1 MEYGGTGRQKG
12 HRTETTGRQFEYGGG
27 PTLPLEGVSHHR
39 YSMRISPALPLSLVL
54 GLSACAGQARLAP
67 EPTPQPQLASGVER
81 ARLDSLRYPYTV
93 GDIAFMRGMIQHHAQ
108 AIMISRW
115 APSHDASPAVQR
127 LTARIINAQQDEI
140 VLMQKWLEDRRQDAP
155 QVDSTGAV
163 TGLPEDEHAGHEM
176 PGGHGGHN
184 GMPGMLTPAQLSALD
199 AARGEAFDTLFLQY
213 MIQHHRGAVSM
224 VRDLLSQNGSGQDE
238 TIFKFA
244 ADVEVDQSTEI
255 RRMLQMLLELGGI
268 PPN

>member
-1 MEYGGTGRQKG
+1 M
-12 HRTETTGRQFEYGGG
+12 
-27 PTLPLEGVSHHR
+27 
-39 YSMRISPALPLSLVL
+39 
-54 GLSACAGQARLAP
+54 SA
-67 EPTPQPQLASGVER
+67 PQPQMASGIER

-115 APSHDASPAVQR
+115 APSHGASPAVQR

-140 VLMQKWLEDRRQDAP
+140 ALMQKWLADRRQDAP
-155 QVDSTGAV
+155 KVDSTGTV
-163 TGLPEDEHAGHEM
+163 TGMPEDEHAGHEM
-176 PGGHGGHN
+176 PGGHGGHA
-184 GMPGMLTPAQLSALD
+184 GMPGMLTAAQLAALD
-199 AARGEAFDTLFLQY
+199 AARGEAFDTLFLQF
-213 MIQHHRGAVSM
+213 MIQHHRGAVLM

>member
-1 MEYGGTGRQKG
+1 M
-12 HRTETTGRQFEYGGG
+12 F
-27 PTLPLEGVSHHR
+27 
-39 YSMRISPALPLSLVL
+39 PAFLVAL
-54 GLSACAGQARLAP
+54 VVGLSACAGRSAGAP
-67 EPTPQPQLASGVER
+67 ATMSEPQMASGVER
-81 ARLDSLRYPYTV
+81 ARIDSLRYPYTL

-115 APSHDASPAVQR
+115 APSHGASPAMQR

-140 VLMQKWLEDRRQDAP
+140 TLMQKWLADRNQAAP
-155 QVDSTGAV
+155 KVDSTGTV
-163 TGLPEDEHAGHEM
+163 TGVPQDEHAGHEM

-184 GMPGMLTPAQLSALD
+184 GMPGMLNATQLSALD
-199 AARGEAFDTLFLQY
+199 AVRGEEFDTLFLQY
-213 MIQHHRGAVSM
+213 MIQHHRGAVLM

>member
-1 MEYGGTGRQKG
+1 M
-12 HRTETTGRQFEYGGG
+12 RT
-27 PTLPLEGVSHHR
+27 
-39 YSMRISPALPLSLVL
+39 SPALLIALVL
-54 GLSACAGQARLAP
+54 GFSACAGRAAP
-67 EPTPQPQLASGVER
+67 SSTPEPQLASGEER
-81 ARLDSLRYPYTV
+81 ARVDSLRYPYTA

-115 APSHDASPAVQR
+115 APTHDASPAVQR

-140 VLMQKWLEDRRQDAP
+140 TLMQKWLTDRRQAAP
-155 QVDSTGAV
+155 MVDSSGTV
-163 TGLPEDEHAGHEM
+163 TGLPDDEHAGHEM

-184 GMPGMLTPAQLSALD
+184 GMPGMLTAAQLSALD

-213 MIQHHRGAVSM
+213 MIQHHRGAVLM

>member
-1 MEYGGTGRQKG
+1 M
-12 HRTETTGRQFEYGGG
+12 
-27 PTLPLEGVSHHR
+27 
-39 YSMRISPALPLSLVL
+39 
-54 GLSACAGQARLAP
+54 
-67 EPTPQPQLASGVER
+67 
-81 ARLDSLRYPYTV
+81 RYPYTE

-108 AIMISRW
+108 AIRISRW
-115 APSHDASPAVQR
+115 APSHHASPALQR

-140 VLMQKWLEDRRQDAP
+140 TLMQKWLSDRRHAAAV
-155 QVDSTGAV
+155 VDSTGTV
-163 TGLPEDEHAGHEM
+163 SGMPMDEHAGHEM
-176 PGGHGGHN
+176 PGGHGAHN
-184 GMPGMLTPAQLSALD
+184 GMPGMLNATQLSSLD
-199 AARGEAFDTLFLQY
+199 AAHGEEFDKMFLNF
-213 MIQHHRGAVSM
+213 MIQHHRGAVLM

>member
-1 MEYGGTGRQKG
+1 
-12 HRTETTGRQFEYGGG
+12 
-27 PTLPLEGVSHHR
+27 
-39 YSMRISPALPLSLVL
+39 MRISSVFLLALVL
-54 GLSACAGQARLAP
+54 GLSACAGRSTSAP
-67 EPTPQPQLASGVER
+67 ATAPQPQMASGAER
-81 ARLDSLRYPYTV
+81 ARLDSLRYPYTD

-108 AIMISRW
+108 AVMISRW
-115 APSHDASPAVQR
+115 APSHGASPAVQR

-140 VLMQKWLEDRRQDAP
+140 ALMQKWLEDRNKAAP
-155 QVDSTGAV
+155 KVDSTGTV
-163 TGLPEDEHAGHEM
+163 TGMPEDEHAGHEM
-176 PGGHGGHN
+176 PGGHGGHE
-184 GMPGMLTPAQLSALD
+184 GMPGMLTMAQLATLD
-199 AARGEAFDTLFLQY
+199 AARGEEFDTLFLQY
-213 MIQHHRGAVSM
+213 MIQHHRGAVLM

>member
-1 MEYGGTGRQKG
+1 
-12 HRTETTGRQFEYGGG
+12 
-27 PTLPLEGVSHHR
+27 
-39 YSMRISPALPLSLVL
+39 MRISSVSLLLLVF
-54 GLSACAGQARLAP
+54 GLSACAGRSASAP
-67 EPTPQPQLASGVER
+67 PAAPQPQMASGAER
-81 ARLDSLRYPYTV
+81 ARLDSLRYPYTD

-108 AIMISRW
+108 AVMISRW
-115 APSHDASPAVQR
+115 APSHGASPAVQR

-140 VLMQKWLEDRRQDAP
+140 ALMQKWLIDRNKAAP
-155 QVDSTGAV
+155 KVDSTGTV
-163 TGLPEDEHAGHEM
+163 SGMPEDEHAGHEM
-176 PGGHGGHN
+176 PGGHGGHE
-184 GMPGMLTPAQLSALD
+184 GMPGMLTMAQLATLD
-199 AARGEAFDTLFLQY
+199 ASRGEEFDTLFLQY
-213 MIQHHRGAVSM
+213 MIQHHRGAVLM

>member
-1 MEYGGTGRQKG
+1 M
-12 HRTETTGRQFEYGGG
+12 RT
-27 PTLPLEGVSHHR
+27 
-39 YSMRISPALPLSLVL
+39 SPALFIAFAF
-54 GLSACAGQARLAP
+54 GLSACAGRPTSAP
-67 EPTPQPQLASGVER
+67 VTAPQPQLGSGVER
-81 ARLDSLRYPYTV
+81 AQADSLRYPYTS

-108 AIMISRW
+108 AITISRW

-127 LTARIINAQQDEI
+127 LTARIVNAQQDEI
-140 VLMQKWLEDRRQDAP
+140 TLMQKWLADRRQAAP
-155 QVDSTGAV
+155 QVDSAGTV
-163 TGLPEDEHAGHEM
+163 TGMPDDEHAGHEM
-176 PGGHGGHN
+176 PGGHGGHA
-184 GMPGMLTPAQLSALD
+184 GMPGMLTMAQLAMLD

-213 MIQHHRGAVSM
+213 MIQHHRGAVLM